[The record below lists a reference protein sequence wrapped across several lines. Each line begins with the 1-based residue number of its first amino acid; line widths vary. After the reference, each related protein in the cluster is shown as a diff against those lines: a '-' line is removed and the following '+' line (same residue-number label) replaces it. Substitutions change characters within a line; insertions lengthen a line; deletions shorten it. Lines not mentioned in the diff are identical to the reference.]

1 MLGTVE
7 ESEVWFEIFL
17 NPGLSSPCSFQRK
30 TKQVKTSKRLD
41 GVIEL
46 RPFKG

>member
-30 TKQVKTSKRLD
+30 TKQVKRLD

-46 RPFKG
+46 RPFQG